1 MHSLLSCQDEF
12 IKTVERSVETKET
25 EKNKVTVGWYSRDDM
40 SKVLHWTSKLG
51 FCHGLIKQN
60 KYIQ

>member
-1 MHSLLSCQDEF
+1 M
-12 IKTVERSVETKET
+12 ETKET